1 MSSVNAMKKPKNSLN
16 LKRTLLR
23 SKLFSWLKLY
33 RLAEELLDKESITLP
48 DIIRVLGDRPF
59 PLKESIREYLHELE
73 ERQQKEEEIKES
85 EE

>member
-1 MSSVNAMKKPKNSLN
+1 M
-16 LKRTLLR
+16 R